1 MVKVV
6 LPSGLI
12 HHAPPYTDAEVAEMY
27 RRLSNIVSF
36 TRPGGQRA
44 GAAPE
49 PDGEE
54 AEPGGVD
61 AVASPGDPSVD
72 PAPS

>member
-12 HHAPPYTDAEVAEMY
+12 YHKPPYTDAEVAEMH
-27 RRLSNIVSF
+27 RRMSHIVSF
-36 TRPGGQRA
+36 TRPGGRRA
-44 GAAPE
+44 AAAPE
-49 PDGEE
+49 PGGEE
-54 AEPGGVD
+54 AEPGGDD
-61 AVASPGDPSVD
+61 AVASPGDHGVD